1 MKIIIRTKNLE
12 LTDDLQKFVDEK
24 IGGLK
29 KFLSI
34 LKEDKKTLTET
45 FVELEKE
52 TLHHK
57 KGQIFRTEVQI
68 QLPGK
73 KLIAEAKG
81 EDLKK
86 AIVKVKDELQ
96 QEIKKYKLKITETTR
111 RSQRKLKNLY

>member
-34 LKEDKKTLTET
+34 LKEGKKTLTET

-96 QEIKKYKLKITETTR
+96 QEIKKYKLKITETIR